1 MRNVVVV
8 SLARSSHCAPLILS
22 STGLPRGSACL
33 RVSRAEATDDKV
45 RPVISEV
52 IKIRWFDLIAPGMT
66 KRARFPRFADP
77 FKYAM
82 VKWDG
87 QEGGCTSSVKWSV
100 GMLLWTMEQH
110 ISSARSALD
119 LTRRCL
125 WNGYCFRLLFC
136 SYFFRPL
143 CILSFLSER
152 FRPRGWCFPGEVFG
166 GVLRWCA
173 RWHLVV
179 LARIARS
186 HRTSR
191 TKAVKEVRK

>member
-8 SLARSSHCAPLILS
+8 SLARSSHCAPLILG

-110 ISSARSALD
+110 ISSARSALN
-119 LTRRCL
+119 LTRLCL
-125 WNGYCFRLLFC
+125 VEWLLF
-136 SYFFRPL
+136 SLIILLLFLPPVVYFI
-143 CILSFLSER
+143 ILKRALPAPWLVFSRWGFWGGAAMMR
-152 FRPRGWCFPGEVFG
+152 EVTFSG
-166 GVLRWCA
+166 F
-173 RWHLVV
+173 
-179 LARIARS
+179 S
-186 HRTSR
+186 
-191 TKAVKEVRK
+191 